1 MATEQRSVIAMA
13 ERGASLVRGSGGFKA
28 ESTGST
34 MIGQIQLMRVQDFE
48 GARMNILAH
57 KEEILGLANTQ
68 SRTRTAFD
76 VETRAL
82 ESAVGPLL
90 IVELMVDVRDSM
102 GANVVNSMLE
112 AVSPL
117 VASLSGGRAN
127 VGVLSNLATRRT
139 VRVEA
144 TVEMGALGC
153 DAVDGIVEASS
164 FASAD
169 SYRAATHNK
178 GVMNGVT
185 AVLTATSN
193 DTRAVEAGAHA
204 YASLTGRYLPLSTWC
219 KDDESNLIGELIMP
233 MQVGVI
239 GGSISTHPTAK
250 IALKILG
257 VKTARELGEV
267 AASVGLAYNLEALI
281 ALVSEGITSNI

>member
-1 MATEQRSVIAMA
+1 
-13 ERGASLVRGSGGFKA
+13 
-28 ESTGST
+28 
-34 MIGQIQLMRVQDFE
+34 
-48 GARMNILAH
+48 
-57 KEEILGLANTQ
+57 
-68 SRTRTAFD
+68 
-76 VETRAL
+76 
-82 ESAVGPLL
+82 
-90 IVELMVDVRDSM
+90 
-102 GANVVNSMLE
+102 
-112 AVSPL
+112 
-117 VASLSGGRAN
+117 
-127 VGVLSNLATRRT
+127 
-139 VRVEA
+139 
-144 TVEMGALGC
+144 MGALGC

-169 SYRAATHNK
+169 PYRAATHNK

-219 KDDESNLIGELIMP
+219 KDDESNLVGELVMP

-267 AASVGLAYNLEALI
+267 AASVGLAYNLAALI

>member
-1 MATEQRSVIAMA
+1 MA
-13 ERGASLVRGSGGFKA
+13 ERGASLVRGSGGFKV

-34 MIGQIQLMRVQDFE
+34 MIGQIQLMRVKDFE
-48 GARMNILAH
+48 GARMNIMAR

-82 ESAVGPLL
+82 ESTVGPLL

-127 VGVLSNLATRRT
+127 VGVLSNLATRRM

-169 SYRAATHNK
+169 PYRAATHNK